1 MVFLSG
7 MGGDRRG
14 VIAEYSVAV
23 SLPVALVLALASG
36 VASGFA
42 VLVDISRDP
51 RGVTCPST
59 IAQNAQLSNSVRR
72 RANVS
77 YVLNVTSTSDTW
89 SSVCILTNMF
99 SLVRTKSRT

>member
-23 SLPVALVLALASG
+23 SLPVALVVALASG

-51 RGVTCPST
+51 RHMS
-59 IAQNAQLSNSVRR
+59 INHFA
-72 RANVS
+72 
-77 YVLNVTSTSDTW
+77 
-89 SSVCILTNMF
+89 VCT
-99 SLVRTKSRT
+99 VEE

>member
-23 SLPVALVLALASG
+23 SLPVALVVALASG

-42 VLVDISRDP
+42 MLVDISRDP
-51 RGVTCPST
+51 RHMS
-59 IAQNAQLSNSVRR
+59 INHFA
-72 RANVS
+72 
-77 YVLNVTSTSDTW
+77 
-89 SSVCILTNMF
+89 VCT
-99 SLVRTKSRT
+99 VEE